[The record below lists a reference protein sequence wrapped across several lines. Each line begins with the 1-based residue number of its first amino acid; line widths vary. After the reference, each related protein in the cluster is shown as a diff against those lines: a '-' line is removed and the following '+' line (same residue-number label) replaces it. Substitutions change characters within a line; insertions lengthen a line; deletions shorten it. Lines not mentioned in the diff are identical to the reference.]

1 MIPSMGEP
9 QWLGQVEVDGDL
21 YLIFEADIE
30 HYRIVRS
37 ADGHCVG
44 RFRGSPTSMWLL
56 EPDEVSLDVVRS
68 IVESA
73 IVDGI
78 IIDTPSD

>member
-21 YLIFEADIE
+21 YVIFESGIE

-44 RFRGSPTSMWLL
+44 GFRGSPSSMWLL
-56 EPDEVSLDVVRS
+56 EPEEASLDVVRS

-78 IIDTPSD
+78 IVDTPSD